1 MELEVEGE
9 TSERTREAK
18 VITILGADWCPACN
32 RAKTTAEES
41 GLKYNFIHIPEGK
54 QGWDLVES
62 LSGKRSI
69 PQVFYH
75 FGGSGDFREALESLA
90 PLQD

>member
-1 MELEVEGE
+1 MEGE

-18 VITILGADWCPACN
+18 VITILGADWCPACT
-32 RAKTTAEES
+32 RAKKEAS
-41 GLKYNFIHIPEGK
+41 NAGLEYNFIHIPDGK
-54 QGWDLVES
+54 PGWVLVES

-75 FGGSGDFREALESLA
+75 FGGSGDFKEALTSLGE
-90 PLQD
+90 LNS